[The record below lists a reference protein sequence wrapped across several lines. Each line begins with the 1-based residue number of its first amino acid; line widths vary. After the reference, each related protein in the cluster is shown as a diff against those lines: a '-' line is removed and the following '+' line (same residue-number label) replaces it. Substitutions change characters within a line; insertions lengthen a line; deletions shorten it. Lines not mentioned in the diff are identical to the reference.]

1 MQEIFWKID
10 KRIQCSCFTQCI
22 LCANGFFPFLF
33 CACSPPLWNR
43 SGQVGAAVE
52 KSFSWTT
59 TKKPGVSKLPVMPN
73 EFGVCMV
80 YGRCCTGCDGARQ
93 AWVSRHF
100 CLLGNFLESWVSLWF
115 SAYADFFTFPEKV
128 KGERRYPF
136 WIPAFHSCISYGHLG
151 NIWNAFC
158 QTASLFMSLYYI
170 NNGELRFLK
179 RW

>member
-1 MQEIFWKID
+1 MTGNFARESEIRFQIIRRQKIELRFELWKL
-10 KRIQCSCFTQCI
+10 RIWRLPDYSI
-22 LCANGFFPFLF
+22 
-33 CACSPPLWNR
+33 
-43 SGQVGAAVE
+43 
-52 KSFSWTT
+52 

-170 NNGELRFLK
+170 NTV
-179 RW
+179 RWKNEK